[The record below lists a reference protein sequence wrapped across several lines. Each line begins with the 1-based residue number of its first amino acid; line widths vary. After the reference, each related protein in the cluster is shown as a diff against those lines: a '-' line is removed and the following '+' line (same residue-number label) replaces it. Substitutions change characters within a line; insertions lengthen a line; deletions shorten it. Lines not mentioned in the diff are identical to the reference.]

1 MLDQSSNF
9 ERPHVASSVLYRS
22 DLVHGRTN
30 LEVLM
35 FKLIQVVKASKTFTI
50 FCIQERIMVVCRPL
64 VRHPKLFPF
73 LPTLST
79 ILLFELQ
86 TAVLQGNNTVLY
98 PS

>member
-1 MLDQSSNF
+1 
-9 ERPHVASSVLYRS
+9 
-22 DLVHGRTN
+22 
-30 LEVLM
+30 
-35 FKLIQVVKASKTFTI
+35 
-50 FCIQERIMVVCRPL
+50 MVVCRPL